1 MRFLHAERYC
11 TQSKSLLNGFNL
23 STDIALCMLYAVL
36 GEDVQY
42 DKRVLTLSAPGG
54 GLRGPDD

>member
-11 TQSKSLLNGFNL
+11 TQSKILLNGFNL
-23 STDIALCMLYAVL
+23 STDIVLCMLYAVL

-42 DKRVLTLSAPGG
+42 DKRVLTIPARGG
-54 GLRGPDD
+54 GAQRPR